1 MPPTPWLPPS
11 AISSTEARTSTI
23 PSRNTVANIKDADTV
38 NIMAISVQE
47 TVGFLIGAMQKKKE
61 KWTGYSDP
69 FIIYKDGYVVYMNQ
83 GGLIEI

>member
-1 MPPTPWLPPS
+1 
-11 AISSTEARTSTI
+11 
-23 PSRNTVANIKDADTV
+23 
-38 NIMAISVQE
+38 MAISVQE
-47 TVGFLIGAMQKKKE
+47 TVEFLIGAMQKKKE